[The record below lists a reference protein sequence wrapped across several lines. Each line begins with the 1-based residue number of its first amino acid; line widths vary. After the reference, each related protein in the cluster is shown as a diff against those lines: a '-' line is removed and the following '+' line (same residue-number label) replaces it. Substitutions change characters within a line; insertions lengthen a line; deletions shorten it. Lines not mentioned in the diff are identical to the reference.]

1 MTGIRTSGQNGL
13 STHFFMLST
22 LAQSTLGGLFGLFL
36 LVVAKAT
43 YLTFPHFPTH
53 SAAGS
58 SASHWSIVFTR
69 PQIVAIIVAL
79 VSFLFFH
86 QHGQSIITHFIAI
99 WDVYA
104 FVVVLM
110 AWITI
115 CTANPRNI
123 QRRVRLQDSSRALI
137 FTFVIVAACISLLAV
152 ILVLREH
159 KALQKID
166 RLHLFMAVLAVIESW
181 LLIHTVFTLR
191 YAHVFYR
198 LEQEADVEGSGRGL
212 IFPGGD
218 NPDYEDFAYFSFVIG
233 MTCQVSDVNI
243 TSRFMR
249 RLALLHGLLSFAF
262 NTAILALSINIISG
276 LFVN

>member
-1 MTGIRTSGQNGL
+1 MFLHTRL
-13 STHFFMLST
+13 
-22 LAQSTLGGLFGLFL
+22 LAL
-36 LVVAKAT
+36 LRHIGH
-43 YLTFPHFPTH
+43 LD
-53 SAAGS
+53 
-58 SASHWSIVFTR
+58 SHVR
-69 PQIVAIIVAL
+69 QIVAIIVAL

-86 QHGQSIITHFIAI
+86 QHEQSIITHFIAI

-198 LEQEADVEGSGRGL
+198 LEQEADVEGSGGGL
-212 IFPGGD
+212 IFPGCD

-233 MTCQVSDVNI
+233 VQERV
-243 TSRFMR
+243 
-249 RLALLHGLLSFAF
+249 
-262 NTAILALSINIISG
+262 
-276 LFVN
+276 

>member
-1 MTGIRTSGQNGL
+1 MSHNNHPL
-13 STHFFMLST
+13 HCN
-22 LAQSTLGGLFGLFL
+22 LGRL
-36 LVVAKAT
+36 
-43 YLTFPHFPTH
+43 
-53 SAAGS
+53 
-58 SASHWSIVFTR
+58 
-69 PQIVAIIVAL
+69 
-79 VSFLFFH
+79 
-86 QHGQSIITHFIAI
+86 
-99 WDVYA
+99 
-104 FVVVLM
+104 
-110 AWITI
+110 
-115 CTANPRNI
+115 
-123 QRRVRLQDSSRALI
+123 RVRSRTDGMDNDLHSESSEYSAESSIAGFKPSPDFHLCYCGRMHQLACRDSGSPGTQGAPKNGYQD
-137 FTFVIVAACISLLAV
+137 
-152 ILVLREH
+152 
-159 KALQKID
+159 
-166 RLHLFMAVLAVIESW
+166 LHLFMAVLAVIESW

-262 NTAILALSINIISG
+262 NTVILALSINIISG